1 MTTKTAIRKIRK
13 ERIWSLA
20 IVGLLTIG
28 LTTWMVV
35 LSLKASLQGGLV
47 SYSNSVATYIFVY
60 NTGEDDYKSR
70 LPPKVT
76 DQIAA
81 IVGVQ
86 EVYPI
91 VANRTYFI
99 GLDIDMILANGTRLN
114 MTGSIGGH
122 SSAVI
127 GGQGG
132 FPQTLISLS
141 AGRLP
146 ENGEAGFVINGL
158 ANSAFRM
165 NQTYV
170 AAFEEPSKNRTIDI
184 NTYVDAWGREYV
196 RFNATAVGQM
206 PYNPMLQHVGVLWN
220 SDFLRQKLGVQLY
233 DKTFGREGANYFIV
247 KAEGIGQVEQ
257 VAHNLQSIFA
267 DLSTDYP
274 GYSVVYDQA
283 TVNAQLSFQSGS
295 AVLYDLIGIT
305 SLLSVT
311 SLFFLIIY
319 VFSGRRRWEAGLL
332 ITQGWKWHRVLR
344 VYVYYYLTLG
354 ILAITLSTFLS
365 ILIVGQ
371 IEYSFQVYATTLTIP
386 ATVSLYL
393 LVSGFII
400 SILVSIGAAYFG
412 VWRMKQMGLDNLLRE
427 Y

>member
-1 MTTKTAIRKIRK
+1 MTTKIAIRKIRK
-13 ERIWSLA
+13 ERMWSLA

-35 LSLKASLQGGLV
+35 PSLSASLQKGLT

-60 NTGEDDYKSR
+60 NTGEDYKSR
-70 LPPKVT
+70 LPAKVT

-81 IVGVQ
+81 IAGVQ

-91 VANRTYFI
+91 VANWTYFI
-99 GLDIDMILANGTRLN
+99 GLNIDMILANGTRLN

-122 SSAVI
+122 YSAVI

-132 FPQTLISLS
+132 FPQALISLS

-146 ENGEAGFVINGL
+146 ENGEAGFIVNGL
-158 ANSAFRM
+158 ANSTLRM

-170 AAFEEPSKNRTIDI
+170 AAFEEPSQNRTPNV
-184 NTYVDAWGREYV
+184 NTYVDDWGREYV

-206 PYNPMLQHVGVLWN
+206 PYNPMFQQVGVLWN
-220 SDFLRQKLGVQLY
+220 SNFLRQKLGVQLY
-233 DKTFGREGANYFIV
+233 DETFGGEGPNYFIV

-257 VAHNLQSIFA
+257 VADNLQAIFT

-274 GYSVVYDQA
+274 GYSVIYDQA
-283 TVNAQLSFQSGS
+283 TVQAQLSFQSGS
-295 AVLYDLIGIT
+295 AVLYELIGIT

-311 SLFFLIIY
+311 SLVFLIIY
-319 VFSGRRRWEAGLL
+319 VFSGRRSWEAGLL
-332 ITQGWKWHRVLR
+332 ITQGWNWRKITKLFFN
-344 VYVYYYLTLG
+344 YYLLLG
-354 ILAITLSTFLS
+354 ILAVAISAPLSV
-365 ILIVGQ
+365 LIARQVG
-371 IEYSFQVYATTLTIP
+371 YSFQVYGNTLVIP
-386 ATVSLYL
+386 ILISPYTLVSCLVISL
-393 LVSGFII
+393 LVST
-400 SILVSIGAAYFG
+400 VAAYFA
-412 VWRMKQMGLDNLLRE
+412 VWRMKKMGLDNLLRE